1 MSGFSEKYRE
11 RGHEPFFSRPPG
23 VGKKRIEGW
32 DVLYEVD
39 NIRKIRRRKD
49 SGLQFLTVIVII

>member
-1 MSGFSEKYRE
+1 LDVHWLRMSGFSEKYRE

-32 DVLYEVD
+32 DVLL
-39 NIRKIRRRKD
+39 RGR
-49 SGLQFLTVIVII
+49 